1 MPLDTLDYRPG
12 ETPAASI
19 IVMHGL
25 GADATDFMSFVR
37 EVELARVGPIRWVFP
52 VAPVRPV
59 TLNNGMRMRA
69 WYDIPTLAFAPR
81 QEDEAGLRASMAL
94 VQALIDR
101 EIAEGVP
108 ASRIVLGGFS
118 QGCAMA
124 LLTALRAPQRL
135 AGVLGMSGY
144 LPLASTLAAE
154 RSAANA
160 GLPIFLGH
168 GRLDDV
174 IHIDRSRE
182 SRDEL
187 VRQGYDIEWHE
198 YPMAHNVVPA
208 EVADIKVWLR
218 RLLAPLA

>member
-1 MPLDTLDYRPG
+1 MPLATLDYRTG
-12 ETPAASI
+12 EPPVATI

-25 GADATDFMSFVR
+25 GADATDFVSFVR
-37 EVELARVGPIRWVFP
+37 GIDLSAVGPVRWVFP

-69 WYDIPTLAFAPR
+69 WYDIASLEFTPR
-81 QEDEAGLRASMAL
+81 GEDEAGLRASLAE
-94 VQALIDR
+94 VQALVDR
-101 EIAEGVP
+101 EVADGVP

-144 LPLASTLAAE
+144 LPLAGSTAAE
-154 RSAANA
+154 RSAASA

-168 GRLDDV
+168 GRFDPMIPIARAVQTRDV
-174 IHIDRSRE
+174 
-182 SRDEL
+182 L
-187 VRQGYDIEWHE
+187 AGLGYDVEWHE
-198 YPMAHNVVPA
+198 YAMEHNVVQD
-208 EVADIKVWLR
+208 EVADIEAWLNKV
-218 RLLAPLA
+218 LAPAD